1 LRQLLHEPAHW
12 FFALLNQ
19 AYKLDSEER
28 LKQLGISAYPH
39 MKKEDAASLRRS
51 YEQGA
56 RDILETLAAY
66 EDYSGIQTLKEGLKE
81 K

>member
-1 LRQLLHEPAHW
+1 MRQLMKEPAHW

-39 MKKEDAASLRRS
+39 MKQADAASLRKA
-51 YEQGA
+51 YENGA
-56 RDILETLAAY
+56 RDILESLESY
-66 EDYSGIQTLKEGLKE
+66 EDYSGINQLKKGMS
-81 K
+81 

>member
-1 LRQLLHEPAHW
+1 MKEPAHW

-28 LKQLGISAYPH
+28 LKLLGIAAYPH
-39 MKKEDAASLRRS
+39 MKKEDAASLRRA
-51 YEQGA
+51 YEQSA

-66 EDYSGIQTLKEGLKE
+66 EDYSGIERLKKE
-81 K
+81 M

>member
-1 LRQLLHEPAHW
+1 MRRLLSEPAHW

-39 MKKEDAASLRRS
+39 MKKEDAASLRRA

-66 EDYSGIQTLKEGLKE
+66 EDYSGIQQLGNQMK
-81 K
+81 

>member
-1 LRQLLHEPAHW
+1 MKEPAHW

-28 LKQLGISAYPH
+28 LKLLGIAAYPH
-39 MKKEDAASLRRS
+39 MKKEDAASLRRA

-66 EDYSGIQTLKEGLKE
+66 EDYSGIERLKKE
-81 K
+81 M

>member
-1 LRQLLHEPAHW
+1 MKEPAHW

-39 MKKEDAASLRRS
+39 MKKEDAASLRRA

-56 RDILETLAAY
+56 RDILETLASY
-66 EDYSGIQTLKEGLKE
+66 EDYSGIDKLKQQGM
-81 K
+81 

>member
-1 LRQLLHEPAHW
+1 MKEPAHW

-28 LKQLGISAYPH
+28 LKQLGIAAYPH
-39 MKKEDAASLRRS
+39 MKKEDAASLRRA

-66 EDYSGIQTLKEGLKE
+66 EDYSGIERLKKE
-81 K
+81 M